1 MQEAFIY
8 DWSIDENKQLKN
20 YNGGTN
26 YKFVN
31 TKNDT
36 HIRIWALNKQNKP
49 ICLNI
54 TDFNPYVYVEL
65 PQHIDW
71 SNMSYFYR
79 FCEGIES
86 ICSWATYKPIS
97 KQLVKKKK
105 LYYANLDSNN
115 DYKLYHFV
123 CLTFKHTKHINSL
136 KYKLKEQDNKLNV
149 VGIGE
154 IDIKLHEYTAN
165 PILQLTSKHNIPT
178 AGWISFKGKEIT
190 EEETDTFAY
199 KEYKVKCNNII
210 YNEKMDIIPQP
221 YVLSFDIEV
230 NSNNINKFPTGDHI
244 NDKIFQISCVF
255 FVQGTN
261 KYERILLTL
270 FNPNPIKNT
279 KIISYKSETQLLIGF
294 RDLIIKKNPQLII
307 GYNILNFDIPYMIKR
322 SKKVCNCFD
331 KFSQMSTIKNYN
343 CSIKEI
349 KWSSSAYRNQEFEFL
364 QTPGRIFIDLLPIV
378 RRDYKFEN
386 YTLKLVSTFFLGETK
401 DPLDHKDIFRGYRM
415 GMIDDDRGK
424 KMLGIV
430 GKYCVQ
436 DSVLVGKLFEK
447 IQTWVGLFEMAKTCN
462 VPIIY
467 IFTMGQQIKVYSQ
480 VYKRCL
486 HTNFIVENDGYIPK
500 DDEQYTGATVF
511 PPVPGLY
518 DRVIPFDFASLYPT
532 TIIAYNIDYSTLVT
546 DENIPD
552 DMCNI
557 IEWEDHVGCE
567 HDDDDKVGKFNQT
580 ICAKRKYRFLKE
592 PKGVMPAL
600 LELLLNTRKKTKK
613 EMKDI
618 KRRIKEEDLD
628 EDTKNNLIKKCI
640 VLDKR
645 QLAYKVSANSMY
657 GSMGVKKG
665 YLPFMPGAMC
675 TTARGRQSIEK
686 AASVIQNYHNGKLIY
701 GDTDSCYI
709 HFPHLK
715 TSEDCWDYALKVEE
729 SVSNLFP
736 RPMKLEF
743 EEAIYWRFFILSKK
757 RYMAISCG
765 RDGILSDNIEKKGVL
780 LARRDNS
787 KFVRDLYES
796 IIMMIFDGKSKEDT
810 LYFIV
815 KYINDLCS
823 GKFNYKDFIITKIV
837 GDITDYKVKE
847 LPTDFKKR
855 MKRLNDLD
863 INLHTTYEEHNPEN
877 CHVCKQEYEKY
888 KIKCLPAHIQ
898 LSEKIKQRGK
908 NIEAGSRMEYLVSIG
923 NGHLSKQYDKLEDPN
938 YQQKYKDIV
947 KIDYL
952 HYLKTSCPPI
962 DQILRVGFGE
972 EDFMKRQY
980 KYRLGMNNMCENLNK
995 YRTNVEVSFDKINN
1009 SEIYIIETDN
1019 NKLKFIE

>member
-1 MQEAFIY
+1 MQHAFIY

-20 YNGGTN
+20 FKDGKYN
-26 YKFVN
+26 FVN
-31 TKNDT
+31 TQNTT
-36 HIRIWALNKQNKP
+36 HIRIWALNIHNKP
-49 ICLNI
+49 ICLNV
-54 TDFNPYVYVEL
+54 TDFKPYVYIEL

-71 SNMSYFYR
+71 SNQSYFYR
-79 FCEGIES
+79 LCDAIDNVCNWS
-86 ICSWATYKPIS
+86 TYKPIS
-97 KQLVKKKK
+97 KKLVSKKK
-105 LYYANLDSNN
+105 LYYANLDDNH
-115 DYKLYHFV
+115 DYKLYNFML
-123 CLTFKHTKHINSL
+123 LTFNHSKHINSL
-136 KYKLKEQDNKLNV
+136 KYKLKEQDNKINV
-149 VGIGE
+149 IGVGQL
-154 IDIKLHEYTAN
+154 DIKLHEYTAN
-165 PILQLTSKHNIPT
+165 PLLQLTSNQNIPT
-178 AGWISFKGKEIT
+178 AGWISFKGKIIDDESCDT
-190 EEETDTFAY
+190 HCVEEY
-199 KEYKVKCNNII
+199 NVKYTNII
-210 YNEKMDIIPQP
+210 RNSKIDTIPQP

-244 NDKIFQISCVF
+244 NDKVFQISCVF
-255 FVQGTN
+255 FIQGTN
-261 KYERILLTL
+261 KYERYLLTL
-270 FNPNPIKNT
+270 FNPSPIKRT
-279 KIISYKSETQLLIGF
+279 KILTYNSETQLLIGF
-294 RDLIIKKNPQLII
+294 RDLVIKKNPQLII

-322 SKKVCNCFD
+322 SQKTCNCFD
-331 KFSQMSTIKNYN
+331 KFSIMSSIKKYK
-343 CSIKEI
+343 CSIKQI

-378 RRDYKFEN
+378 RRDYKFDN

-415 GMIDDDRGK
+415 GMIDDDKGK

-480 VYKRCL
+480 VYKRCI
-486 HTNFIVENDGYIPK
+486 HTNFVVENDGYIPT

-546 DENIPD
+546 DDNIPD
-552 DMCNI
+552 EMCNV

-567 HDDDDKVGKFNQT
+567 HDDEDKVGKFNQ
-580 ICAKRKYRFLKE
+580 ILCAKRRYRFLKE

-613 EMKDI
+613 EMKEI

-628 EDTKNNLIKKCI
+628 EETKNNLIKKCI

-736 RPMKLEF
+736 SPMKLEF

-765 RDGILSDNIEKKGVL
+765 RDGVLSDNIEKKGVL

-787 KFVRDLYES
+787 KFVRDLYED

-823 GKFNYKDFIITKIV
+823 GKFGYKDFVITKLV
-837 GDITDYKVKE
+837 GDIEDYKVKP
-847 LPTDFKKR
+847 LPDDYKKR
-855 MKRLNDLD
+855 VKRLSDLD
-863 INLHTTYEEHNPEN
+863 INYHSTYSPHNPDH
-877 CHVCKQEYEKY
+877 CHLCKKEYEKY

-898 LSEKIKQRGK
+898 LSEKLRQRGK
-908 NIEAGSRMEYLVSIG
+908 NIEAGSRMEYLVSVG
-923 NGHLSKQYDKLEDPN
+923 NGHLSKQYDKLEDPT
-938 YQQKYKDIV
+938 YQQLYKDIV

-962 DQILRVGFGE
+962 DQILSVGFGVD
-972 EDFMKRQY
+972 DFMKQQY
-980 KYRLGMNNMCENLNK
+980 KYRLQKSIIESKVKEYECEYN
-995 YRTNVEVSFDKINN
+995 YEYDINN
-1009 SEIYIIETDN
+1009 NNEIYIANYNNCNIE
-1019 NKLKFIE
+1019 FIE

>member
-1 MQEAFIY
+1 MHDAFIY
-8 DWSIDENKQLKN
+8 DWSIDEDKQLRNFNNDNK
-20 YNGGTN
+20 YT
-26 YKFVN
+26 FVN
-31 TKNDT
+31 TQNTT
-36 HIRIWALNKQNKP
+36 HIRIWAIDKQNKP
-49 ICLNI
+49 ICI
-54 TDFNPYVYVEL
+54 HVKDFNPYVYMEL
-65 PQHIDW
+65 PEHIDW
-71 SNMSYFYR
+71 SNNNYYNR
-79 FCEGIES
+79 LCDTIDN
-86 ICSWATYKPIS
+86 ICKWKSYKPIS
-97 KQLVKKKK
+97 KKVVKKKK
-105 LYYANLDSNN
+105 LYYANLDSNHN
-115 DYKLYHFV
+115 YKTFHFLL
-123 CLTFKHTKHINSL
+123 LTFKHTKHINSL
-136 KYKLKEQDNKLNV
+136 KYKLKEVNNKINV
-149 VGIGE
+149 IGIGE
-154 IDIKLHEYTAN
+154 LELKLHEYTAN
-165 PILQLTSKHNIPT
+165 PILQLTSQQNIPT
-178 AGWISFKGKEIT
+178 AGWISFKGKEI
-190 EEETDTFAY
+190 EEESCDTYSY
-199 KEYKVKCNNII
+199 KEYTVKHTNII
-210 YNEKMDIIPQP
+210 KNDNLDTIPQP

-230 NSNNINKFPTGDHI
+230 NSNNINKFPTGEHI

-270 FNPNPIKNT
+270 FNPKPIKHT
-279 KIISYKSETQLLIGF
+279 KIISYNSETQLLIGF
-294 RDLIIKKNPQLII
+294 RDLIIKKNPQLIL
-307 GYNILNFDIPYMIKR
+307 GYNILNFDMPYMIKR
-322 SKKVCNCFD
+322 SQGICNCFD
-331 KFSQMSTIKNYN
+331 KFSIMSSIKNYKCN
-343 CSIKEI
+343 IKQI

-378 RRDYKFEN
+378 RRDYKFDN
-386 YTLKLVSTFFLGETK
+386 YKLKLVSDFFLGETK
-401 DPLDHKDIFRGYRM
+401 DPLEAKDIFRGYRM
-415 GMIDDDRGK
+415 GMVDDEKGQ

-430 GKYCVQ
+430 GKYCIQ

-486 HTNFIVENDGYIPK
+486 HNNFVVENEGYIPN

-546 DENIPD
+546 DDNIPD
-552 DMCNI
+552 EMCNV

-567 HDDDDKVGKFNQT
+567 HDESDKVGKFNQI

-613 EMKDI
+613 EMKNI

-628 EDTKNNLIKKCI
+628 EETKNNLVKKCI

-665 YLPFMPGAMC
+665 YLPFLPGAMC

-715 TSEDCWDYALKVEE
+715 TSQDCWDYALMVEE
-729 SVSNLFP
+729 KVSNLFP
-736 RPMKLEF
+736 SPMKLEF

-787 KFVRDLYES
+787 KFVRDLYER

-823 GKFNYKDFIITKIV
+823 GKFSYKDFIITKLV

-847 LPTDFKKR
+847 LPSDFKKR
-855 MKRLNDLD
+855 TKRLMDLD
-863 INLHTTYEEHNPEN
+863 INLHTTCEEHDPKN
-877 CHVCKQEYEKY
+877 CHICKQEYELY

-898 LSEKIKQRGK
+898 LSEKMKRRGK
-908 NIEAGSRMEYLVSIG
+908 NVEAGSRIEYLVSVG
-923 NGHLSKQYDKLEDPN
+923 NGHLSKQYDKLEDPS
-938 YQQKYKDIV
+938 YQQLYNDIV

-962 DQILRVGFGE
+962 DQILNVGFGE
-972 EDFMKRQY
+972 EDFMKDQY
-980 KYRLGMNNMCENLNK
+980 KKRLMKTTFEDDIKQFENNIINIHDDFNNK
-995 YRTNVEVSFDKINN
+995 ELFIVDYNQS
-1009 SEIYIIETDN
+1009 
-1019 NKLKFIE
+1019 KLKFIE